1 MVNPVRTNLP
11 YGGATGQ
18 LLTNYPD
25 SWELEQGGPVGW
37 LSVAD
42 DGSPP
47 AWWVG
52 RSVETGFGAIGPHG
66 PGGHGALTLP
76 VCTRAVSLLV
86 DPLTSGPFK
95 VFRDGVQVPAASWLE
110 DPQLLRPLPG
120 GAFSAVPVQV
130 RQSRPIFWRRW
141 VAAAVWWGRGFLMFA
156 VNAAGEPVPG
166 SLRHLSRFHVEPDD
180 GGGWLIGGE
189 VATDS
194 DGYFT
199 LGATRFRVVALDNP
213 HSPGGVFAGHP
224 EVFELA
230 RRMAQYTGGV
240 FGSGVPNGYLK
251 VNAAGLTQEQ
261 ADQLKQRWLDAHG
274 GSKRSIA
281 VLNSTTD
288 FTPISWNPVDSAL
301 AEVKRLSIAD
311 IAFAFGMAPETLG
324 VTLGNSA
331 TYSNVRQWFEAHRD
345 FALQPWQSVV
355 EATLSA
361 LFPRGTEV
369 RVNFDAYTDDSAGV
383 TTGTGTLGGTA

>member
-1 MVNPVRTNLP
+1 
-11 YGGATGQ
+11 
-18 LLTNYPD
+18 
-25 SWELEQGGPVGW
+25 
-37 LSVAD
+37 
-42 DGSPP
+42 
-47 AWWVG
+47 
-52 RSVETGFGAIGPHG
+52 
-66 PGGHGALTLP
+66 
-76 VCTRAVSLLV
+76 VSLLV

-95 VFRDGVQVPAASWLE
+95 VFRDGTQITAPSWLE

-120 GAFSAVPVQV
+120 GAFSAVPVHM

-141 VAAAVWWGRGFLMFA
+141 VAQAVWWGRGFLLFN
-156 VNAAGEPVPG
+156 VNAGGEPVPG
-166 SLRHLSRFHVEPDD
+166 TMRHVSRFQVEPDD
-180 GGGWLIGGE
+180 SGGWLIGGE
-189 VATDS
+189 QPTDW

-199 LGATRFRVVALDNP
+199 LGGSRFRLVALDNP
-213 HSPGGVFAGHP
+213 HSPGGVFTAHP

-230 RRMAQYTGGV
+230 RRLAQYTGGV

-261 ADQLKQRWLDAHG
+261 ADMLKERWLAAHG
-274 GSKRSIA
+274 GSKWSIA

-311 IAFAFGMAPETLG
+311 VAFAFGLAPETLG

-369 RVNFDAYTDDSAGV
+369 SVNFDAYTDDAAGV
-383 TTGTGTLGGTA
+383 TSGTGLLGGSDASS

>member
-1 MVNPVRTNLP
+1 
-11 YGGATGQ
+11 
-18 LLTNYPD
+18 
-25 SWELEQGGPVGW
+25 LEQAAPVGW

-52 RSVETGFGAIGPHG
+52 RSVETGWGAIGPHG
-66 PGGHGALTLP
+66 TGEHGALSLP
-76 VCTRAVSLLV
+76 VVTRAVSLLV
-86 DPLTSGPFK
+86 DPLTTGPFK
-95 VFRDGVQVPAASWLE
+95 VFRDGVQVPAPSWLD

-120 GAFSAVPVQV
+120 GAFSAEPIHS
-130 RQSRPIFWRRW
+130 RESRPIFWRRW
-141 VAAAVWWGRGFLMFA
+141 VASAVWWGRGYIRFR
-156 VNAAGEPVPG
+156 VNANNEPVPG
-166 SLRHLSRFHVEPDD
+166 TVRHLSPFAVEPNEEPITSIYHR
-180 GGGWLIGGE
+180 GWIIG
-189 VATDS
+189 DS
-194 DGYFT
+194 ILTTADGYYIDSQGNDAR
-199 LGATRFRVVALDNP
+199 LVALDNP
-213 HSPGGVFAGHP
+213 HSHRGVFTGHP

-230 RRMAQYTGGV
+230 RRIHEYEAGV
-240 FGSGVPNGYLK
+240 FRSGVPNGYLK
-251 VNAAGLTQEQ
+251 VNAAGLTQDQ

-274 GSKRSIA
+274 GSRRSIA
-281 VLNSTTD
+281 ILNSTTE
-288 FTPISWNPVDSAL
+288 FTPISFNPVDSAL

-311 IAFAFGMAPETLG
+311 VAFAFGMAPETLG

-383 TTGTGTLGGTA
+383 TSGTGTLGGAS